1 MKIGFMLPMF
11 GPMATH
17 ENMINMAQ
25 LAEERGFESVWA
37 PDHVIMPTKI
47 DTYYPYNKSGTYIA
61 DPKGAHLEPFTSLS
75 FIAGCT
81 HRVRLGFTVIVAPY
95 RNPIVTGKMMASL
108 DVLSNGRLI
117 VGAGAGWLKEEFD
130 ALEVPF
136 GERGRRMDEGI
147 ELMKLLWTQDRV
159 DFSGDFYRVDGMAM
173 EPKPLQKPH
182 PPLWFGGTTAPVF
195 RRVVEHGTGWL
206 SRPVQTMDEIAASF
220 QEIRRLATQADRDP
234 GELRMQVSV
243 ALGPQEPTDEVIARA
258 SGFAAVGATDVSFFT
273 SYMAGIE
280 TVGDHVAQLER
291 AMTDVVPAIHPAP

>member
-1 MKIGFMLPMF
+1 MK
-11 GPMATH
+11 
-17 ENMINMAQ
+17 
-25 LAEERGFESVWA
+25 
-37 PDHVIMPTKI
+37 
-47 DTYYPYNKSGTYIA
+47 Y
-61 DPKGAHLEPFTSLS
+61 
-75 FIAGCT
+75 
-81 HRVRLGFTVIVAPY
+81 
-95 RNPIVTGKMMASL
+95 
-108 DVLSNGRLI
+108 
-117 VGAGAGWLKEEFD
+117 GAGAVNSLLIRDPTAMRDVSQAAEELRYDFLTLIDHVVLAYPAADGTARSHYPAQTPYHDILVALGYLAGVTNTISLRTAVVILPQRGPALVAKQAAAADALSGGRVELGLGIGWHREEYD

>member
-1 MKIGFMLPMF
+1 MK
-11 GPMATH
+11 
-17 ENMINMAQ
+17 
-25 LAEERGFESVWA
+25 
-37 PDHVIMPTKI
+37 
-47 DTYYPYNKSGTYIA
+47 Y
-61 DPKGAHLEPFTSLS
+61 
-75 FIAGCT
+75 
-81 HRVRLGFTVIVAPY
+81 
-95 RNPIVTGKMMASL
+95 
-108 DVLSNGRLI
+108 
-117 VGAGAGWLKEEFD
+117 GAGAVNSLLIRDPTAMRDVSQAAEELRYDFLTLIDHVVLAYPAADGTARSHYPAQTPYHDILVALGYLAGVTNTISLRTAVVILPQRGPAVVAKQAAAADALSGGRVELGLGIGWHREEYD

-136 GERGRRMDEGI
+136 GDRGRRMDEGI

>member
-1 MKIGFMLPMF
+1 MK
-11 GPMATH
+11 
-17 ENMINMAQ
+17 
-25 LAEERGFESVWA
+25 
-37 PDHVIMPTKI
+37 
-47 DTYYPYNKSGTYIA
+47 Y
-61 DPKGAHLEPFTSLS
+61 
-75 FIAGCT
+75 
-81 HRVRLGFTVIVAPY
+81 
-95 RNPIVTGKMMASL
+95 
-108 DVLSNGRLI
+108 
-117 VGAGAGWLKEEFD
+117 GAGAVNSLLIRDPTAMRDVSQAAEELRYDFLTLIDHVVLAYPVADGTARSHYPAQTPYHDILVALGYLAGVTNTISLRTAVVILPQRGPAVVAKQAAAADALSGGRVELGLGIGWHREEYD